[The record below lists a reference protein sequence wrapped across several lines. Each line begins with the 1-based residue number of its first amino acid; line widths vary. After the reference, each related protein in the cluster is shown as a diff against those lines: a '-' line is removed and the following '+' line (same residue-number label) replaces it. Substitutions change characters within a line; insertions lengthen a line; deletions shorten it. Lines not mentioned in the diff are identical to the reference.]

1 MGLFSEMK
9 AMASITKDII
19 KTGKETFKACE
30 AMDALI
36 ERAKRVS
43 GISAESEAAINALSA
58 ARENTSA
65 DNKEQIIEEA
75 QVHCLEVFQK
85 DSRFSVVFKDECK
98 AAIQNYKDVSNGIID
113 RLGDTLSSLAEN
125 EEQVEEIRK
134 AVNSEKKL

>member
-36 ERAKRVS
+36 ERAKKVS
-43 GISAESEAAINALSA
+43 GISPASEEAINALTA
-58 ARENTSA
+58 ARETA
-65 DNKEQIIEEA
+65 DGDNKEQMIEDA

-85 DSRFSVVFKDECK
+85 DSKFSIAFKEECK
-98 AAIQNYKDVSNGIID
+98 AAVQNYKDVSNGIMD
-113 RLGDTLSSLAEN
+113 RLGNTLSSFAEN

-134 AVNSEKKL
+134 AVNSEKK